1 MRGSDRQD
9 PSPWPRYA
17 GSGWEKVTLFL
28 VGPVGLFVVGGI
40 WSALHGWLESEDAA
54 ARAGESEPA

>member
-1 MRGSDRQD
+1 VWIG
-9 PSPWPRYA
+9 PV
-17 GSGWEKVTLFL
+17 GILLFLFL